1 MVIDPK
7 TLSSRETYNLLIGAV
22 VPRPIAF
29 ITSMNVLDHVN
40 AAPYSF
46 FNAIAS
52 SPPLVII
59 SAARKNGAMKHT
71 AENILRVKE
80 FVVNI
85 VTEQLL
91 QSMNIS
97 AGDFPPEISEIEQ
110 SHLTLAPSLSIRT
123 PRIAESPVNFEC
135 VLHRHLEVGNEP
147 VDLIIGEI
155 VQFHVEDVLYSSG
168 VIDQINLKPIAR
180 MGGKYYATV
189 ENLFEMERHQ
199 LKRNTPGDAKNSEAG
214 R

>member
-7 TLSSRETYNLLIGAV
+7 TLSSREMYNLLVSAV

-29 ITSMNVLDHVN
+29 ITSMNVDDNVN

-46 FNAIAS
+46 FNAISS

-59 SAARKNGAMKHT
+59 SAGRKNGAMKHT

-91 QSMNIS
+91 QLMKLSS
-97 AGDFPPEISEIEQ
+97 AVFPPEISEIEQ
-110 SHLTLAPSLSIRT
+110 SSLTLAPSERIRT

-147 VDLIIGEI
+147 GDLIIGEI
-155 VQFHVEDVLYSSG
+155 VQFHVKDELYSLGS
-168 VIDQINLKPIAR
+168 VDQKKLRPIAR
-180 MGGKYYATV
+180 MGGKYYAAI
-189 ENLFEMERHQ
+189 ENLFEM
-199 LKRNTPGDAKNSEAG
+199 
-214 R
+214 

>member
-7 TLSSRETYNLLIGAV
+7 TLSSREIYTLLVGAV

-29 ITSMNVLDHVN
+29 ITSLNAFGHVN

-52 SPPLVII
+52 SPPLII
-59 SAARKNGAMKHT
+59 FSATRKNGTMKHT
-71 AENILRVKE
+71 AENVLHAKE

-85 VTEQLL
+85 ITEQLI
-91 QSMNIS
+91 QSMNIPS
-97 AGDFPPEISEIEQ
+97 GDLPSEISEIEQ
-110 SHLTLAPSLSIRT
+110 SNLTPVPSVSIRT

-135 VLHRHLEVGNEP
+135 LLHQHLEVGNEP

-155 VQFHVEDVLYSSG
+155 VQFHVKDELYSLG
-168 VIDQINLKPIAR
+168 AIDQKSLRPIAR
-180 MGGKYYATV
+180 MGGKYYATI
-189 ENLFEMERHQ
+189 ENLFEMDQHHFNR
-199 LKRNTPGDAKNSEAG
+199 KSPGDAKDSETG

>member
-7 TLSSRETYNLLIGAV
+7 TLSSREIYTLLVGAV

-29 ITSMNVLDHVN
+29 ITSLNSFGHVN

-59 SAARKNGAMKHT
+59 SATRKNGAMKHT
-71 AENILRVKE
+71 AENILHAKE

-91 QSMNIS
+91 QSMNIPS
-97 AGDFPPEISEIEQ
+97 GDLPSEISEIEQ
-110 SHLTLAPSLSIRT
+110 SNLTPVPSVSIRT

-135 VLHRHLEVGNEP
+135 VLHQHLEVGNEP

-155 VQFHVEDVLYSSG
+155 VQFHVNDELYSMG
-168 VIDQINLKPIAR
+168 DIDQKNLRPIAR
-180 MGGKYYATV
+180 MGGKYYTTID
-189 ENLFEMERHQ
+189 NLFEMDQHQ
-199 LKRNTPGDAKNSEAG
+199 LNKKKPGNAKDSETG
-214 R
+214 

>member
-7 TLSSRETYNLLIGAV
+7 TLSSRETYNLLVGAV

-29 ITSMNVLDHVN
+29 ITSINEHGTVN

-52 SPPLVII
+52 SPPLVIL
-59 SAARKNGAMKHT
+59 SVTRKNGAMKHT
-71 AENILRVKE
+71 AENILHAKE

-97 AGDFPPEISEIEQ
+97 SGDFPPEISEIEQ
-110 SHLTLAPSLSIRT
+110 SNLTLAPSISIRT

-135 VLHRHLEVGNEP
+135 ALHRHLEVGNEP

-155 VQFHVEDVLYSSG
+155 VQFHVKDELYSLG
-168 VIDQINLKPIAR
+168 AIDQKSLRPIAR
-180 MGGKYYATV
+180 MGGKYYATI
-189 ENLFEMERHQ
+189 ENLFEMDQHQ
-199 LKRNTPGDAKNSEAG
+199 FNRKRPGDAKDSETG

>member
-7 TLSSRETYNLLIGAV
+7 TLSSREAYNLLVSAV

-29 ITSMNVLDHVN
+29 ITSMNVDENVN

-46 FNAIAS
+46 FNAISS

-59 SAARKNGAMKHT
+59 SVGRKNGAMKHT
-71 AENILRVKE
+71 AENILRIKE

-97 AGDFPPEISEIEQ
+97 SADFPPGISEIEQ
-110 SHLTLAPSLSIRT
+110 SNLTLAPSISIRT
-123 PRIAESPVNFEC
+123 PRIAESPVQCEC
-135 VLHRHLEVGNEP
+135 LLHRHMEVGKEP

-155 VQFHVEDVLYSSG
+155 VQFHIKDELISSG
-168 VIDQINLKPIAR
+168 TINQESFKPIAR
-180 MGGKYYATV
+180 MGGNFYSRTSD
-189 ENLFEMERHQ
+189 LFELQRFKVKQKE
-199 LKRNTPGDAKNSEAG
+199 
-214 R
+214 

>member
-7 TLSSRETYNLLIGAV
+7 KLSSREAYNLLVSAV

-29 ITSMNVLDHVN
+29 ITSMNTHSGVN

-52 SPPLVII
+52 APPLVLF
-59 SAARKNGAMKHT
+59 SSGRKNGARKHT

-85 VTEQLL
+85 VTETFL

-97 AGDFPPEISEIEQ
+97 SADFPPEISEIEQ
-110 SHLTLAPSLSIRT
+110 SNLTLAPSTIIST
-123 PRIAESPVNFEC
+123 PRIAESPVNLEC
-135 VLHRHLEVGNEP
+135 VLHRHVEVGIEP
-147 VDLIIGEI
+147 VDLIIGEV
-155 VQFHVEDVLYSSG
+155 VQFHIEDSLYSRG
-168 VIDQINLKPIAR
+168 TVDQNKLRPIAR
-180 MGGKYYATV
+180 MGGNYYAAI
-189 ENLFEMERHQ
+189 ENLFEMERHRLNKNGQ
-199 LKRNTPGDAKNSEAG
+199 GDVKDSKAG